1 MKRKKIFLAL
11 AALVLPFFVQ
21 AANIPKGSIKDK
33 RIQTAIYTP
42 DDVFVVRTQV
52 GVATVIQLET
62 DERISGDS
70 SAMGIGDAEAW
81 KMTSRGR
88 NIFFKPVAERPD
100 TNLLITTNKRTY
112 AFDLKST
119 NGTPPP
125 TYILRF
131 DYPDTELAKQR
142 ATEQANAKKRV
153 KAAEAWV
160 KVQSAPPLNANRN
173 YWGRGNKNLA
183 PTSVYDNGR
192 FTYFSFNNGRDLPTI
207 YKVLDDGSE
216 VLLNTHIDGDMVV
229 VHETAQHFVLRLNR
243 QVLGI
248 ENHGF
253 NSNGQFNQTGTDD
266 NSSIRLIKGD

>member
-1 MKRKKIFLAL
+1 MTRKLICFAL
-11 AALVLPFFVQ
+11 AALMLPFSIQ
-21 AANIPKGSIKDK
+21 AANVPKGSSKDK

-52 GVATVIQLET
+52 GVATVIQLES
-62 DERISGDS
+62 DERIVGEN
-70 SAMGIGDAEAW
+70 SALGIGDAEAW
-81 KMTSRGR
+81 KMTARGH

-100 TNLLITTNKRTY
+100 TNLLVTTNKRTY

-131 DYPDTELAKQR
+131 DYPDTVLAKQR
-142 ATEQANAKKRV
+142 TNAQKRV

-160 KVQSAPPLNANRN
+160 KVQSAPPLDSNRN

-216 VLLNTHIDGDMVV
+216 VLLNTHIDGNMVV

-253 NSNGQFNQTGTDD
+253 NSDGQFNQTGTDD

>member
-1 MKRKKIFLAL
+1 MKRKKIVLAL

-21 AANIPKGSIKDK
+21 AANIPKGSTKDK

-52 GVATVIQLET
+52 GVATVIQLES

-100 TNLLITTNKRTY
+100 TNLLVTTNKRTY

-142 ATEQANAKKRV
+142 ATEQATAKKRV

-192 FTYFSFNNGRDLPTI
+192 FTYFSFNNGRDLPSI

-248 ENHGF
+248 ENRGF

-266 NSSIRLIKGD
+266 NASVRVIKGE

>member
-1 MKRKKIFLAL
+1 M
-11 AALVLPFFVQ
+11 LPFFVQ

>member
-21 AANIPKGSIKDK
+21 AANIPKGSTKDK

-52 GVATVIQLET
+52 GVATVIQLES

-70 SAMGIGDAEAW
+70 RAIGIGDAEAW

-88 NIFFKPVAERPD
+88 NILFKPIAERPD
-100 TNLLITTNKRTY
+100 TNLIVTTNKRTY

-192 FTYFSFNNGRDLPTI
+192 FTYFSFNNGRDLPSI

-248 ENHGF
+248 ENRGF

-266 NSSIRLIKGD
+266 NASVRVIKGE